1 MAEMVPIPP
10 EASMDR
16 SYMGKVLWVDLS
28 TGTITTEAIPDH
40 LYSRFLSGT
49 GLASW
54 LLYRRIPAGADPLGP
69 ENILGF
75 ASGLLTA
82 SGSLFTGRW
91 MVVGKS
97 PLTGTWGDANCGGN
111 LAPGIKACGVDAIF
125 FSGKSDHP
133 VYFYADTKGA
143 ELRDAA
149 HLWGKDAVETEQ
161 LLIAENGARRRVRVA
176 CIGMAGERRSLI
188 AGIVNHGG
196 RLAARSGLGA
206 VMGAKGLKAL
216 ALCGARRVHA
226 YDRRRMKALSLS
238 CNDHVA
244 FQPPFL
250 NGTMTAYLGALMR
263 MLPAQMKLD
272 GMLYKVMLK
281 KWGTVNQNQMAIEV
295 GDAPVMNWKGS
306 NRDFGPDKSKL
317 IDPDEFTRP
326 VVAKYYCYS
335 CPLGCGGISLAP
347 DGATEVHRPEYESTI
362 ALGGL
367 CLNEDADSIYY
378 LNELLNRAG
387 MDTISVGGTVA
398 FAIECFEKGLLTPL
412 DTDGLTLTWGNTEAI
427 VRLVE
432 KMVRREGIGDLLAD
446 GTRRAVERIG
456 RDAGEMA
463 VHAGGQELGM
473 HDGRYDP
480 GFALHN
486 VVEPTPGRHT
496 IGAYMYY
503 EMFQLWRKIP
513 DLPDPSLFYLKGSK
527 YRANREKA
535 IMGAACSQYMNVI
548 NGAGCCLFGAFLGA
562 HRIPVFEWLNAATG
576 WDLSP
581 QAYLTVGHR
590 IQTVKQMFNIR
601 QGIAP
606 KDIRLSKR
614 VLGEP
619 PQQAGANKGRT
630 VPLEKLRRYYWR
642 EMGYE
647 IDSGVPTDACLAHLG
662 LDKNEA

>member
-1 MAEMVPIPP
+1 MG
-10 EASMDR
+10 R
-16 SYMGKVLWVDLS
+16 SYMGKVMWVDLT
-28 TGTITTEAIPDH
+28 TGTITTESIPDRQ
-40 LYSRFLSGT
+40 YTRFLSGT
-49 GLASW
+49 GLAAW
-54 LLYRRIPAGADPLGP
+54 LLHQRIPAGADPLGP
-69 ENILGF
+69 DNVLGF
-75 ASGLLTA
+75 VSGVLTG

-111 LAPGIKACGVDAIF
+111 LAPGIKGCGVDGIF
-125 FSGKSDHP
+125 FKGTSNHP
-133 VYFYADTKGA
+133 VYLYADTRGA

-149 HLWGKDAVETEQ
+149 HLWGKDAVDTEQ
-161 LLIAENGARRRVRVA
+161 LLVAEHGKRKRVRVA

-216 ALCGARRVHA
+216 VLCGAHRVHA

-238 CNDHVA
+238 CNEHVA

-263 MLPAQMKLD
+263 ILPAQMELD

-295 GDAPVMNWKGS
+295 GDAPVKNWKGS
-306 NRDFGPDKSKL
+306 NRDFGPAKSKL
-317 IDPDEFTRP
+317 INPDEFTRP
-326 VVAKYYCYS
+326 VVARYFCYS
-335 CPLGCGGISLAP
+335 CPLGCGGINLAP
-347 DGATEVHRPEYESTI
+347 DGVTEVHRPEYESAI

-367 CLNEDADSIYY
+367 CLNEDAGSIYY

-387 MDTISVGGTVA
+387 MDTISAGGSVA
-398 FAIECFEKGLLTPL
+398 FAIECFEKGLLTL
-412 DTDGLTLTWGNTEAI
+412 KDTDGLKLTWGNTGAI
-427 VRLVE
+427 VQLVE
-432 KMVRREGIGDLLAD
+432 KMVKREGIGDLLAD
-446 GTRRAVERIG
+446 GVKRAANRIG
-456 RDAGEMA
+456 RGAGEMA
-463 VHAGGQELGM
+463 IHAGGQELAM

-486 VVEPTPGRHT
+486 AVEPTPGRHT

-513 DLPDPSLFYLKGSK
+513 DLPDPALFYFKGSK

-535 IMGAACSQYMNVI
+535 AMGAACSQYMNVV

-576 WDLSP
+576 WELSP
-581 QAYLTVGHR
+581 RMYLTIGHR
-590 IQTVKQMFNIR
+590 IQTVKQLFNIK
-601 QGIAP
+601 QGIDP
-606 KDIRLSKR
+606 KEIRLSKR

-619 PQQAGANKGRT
+619 PQQEGANRGRT

-642 EMGYE
+642 EMGY
-647 IDSGVPTDACLAHLG
+647 DLDTGVPTDACLAGLG
-662 LDKNEA
+662 LEEIKS